1 LSNIKQAVPVNT
13 FPGANHVL
21 APPKGW
27 TGSGAEYRILI
38 RERWKTDYK
47 MRVGIAFTA
56 RIFIRFDHDFSDIE
70 GPYAAEALE
79 IMRGVV
85 GHTRPVADA

>member
-1 LSNIKQAVPVNT
+1 
-13 FPGANHVL
+13 
-21 APPKGW
+21 
-27 TGSGAEYRILI
+27 
-38 RERWKTDYK
+38 

-56 RIFIRFDHDFSDIE
+56 RFFIRFDHDFSDIE